1 MNDSRGGET
10 QSQASS
16 CSLGEKLVLDA
27 PRGQGGKFRR
37 LGRLLVQ
44 PVDVSSSEN
53 PHPNVRVANVQAQR
67 NDAEGIEQISRAELR
82 PITRFAVRGLDVSG
96 IGVATARWHKST
108 IPRILPVSNLH
119 SGDLPG
125 WKDLTHSCTSHKYA
139 DAWAQKT

>member
-1 MNDSRGGET
+1 MFRPQKIPIPMSASQTFRLSGMTPRALNKSPE
-10 QSQASS
+10 QSY
-16 CSLGEKLVLDA
+16 
-27 PRGQGGKFRR
+27 GQSPG
-37 LGRLLVQ
+37 
-44 PVDVSSSEN
+44 
-53 PHPNVRVANVQAQR
+53 
-67 NDAEGIEQISRAELR
+67 
-82 PITRFAVRGLDVSG
+82 FAVRGLDVSG